1 MNKIE
6 DLKQYSEIDN
16 NNNNFIELYMNI
28 ISDINKYFKVDRK
41 KDEVEKFV
49 EIKLKESKTR
59 EKLSCRKLSKAYFED
74 TGKSIS
80 KTYINNILKNNFG
93 LSYLKSTVKNS
104 KIKSNSDII
113 ASFYFIKVIVKCI
126 KEGFYL
132 LFLDES
138 SIISTNNNYRAR

>member
-41 KDEVEKFV
+41 KDEVEKYV

-59 EKLSCRKLSKAYFED
+59 EKEKLSCRK
-74 TGKSIS
+74 
-80 KTYINNILKNNFG
+80 
-93 LSYLKSTVKNS
+93 
-104 KIKSNSDII
+104 
-113 ASFYFIKVIVKCI
+113 
-126 KEGFYL
+126 
-132 LFLDES
+132 
-138 SIISTNNNYRAR
+138 